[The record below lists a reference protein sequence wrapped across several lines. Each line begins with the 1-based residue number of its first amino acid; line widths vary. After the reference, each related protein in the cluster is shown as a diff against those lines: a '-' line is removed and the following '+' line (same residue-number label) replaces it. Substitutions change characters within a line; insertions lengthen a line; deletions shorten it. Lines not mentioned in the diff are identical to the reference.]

1 MEAEGRE
8 VLNTD
13 GEIDE
18 EKLAE
23 QVRLAK
29 ELNIDE
35 LSDQES
41 APYLKELRDQFVEHA
56 EREMV
61 EDEEDGDPKMP
72 DPVGLNRD
80 QKAVLDEVEDP
91 AERMLIKE
99 IMLMLAEKQQGEKLE
114 DLLEKIKG
122 SS

>member
-35 LSDQES
+35 LSDQELS
-41 APYLKELRDQFVEHA
+41 
-56 EREMV
+56 
-61 EDEEDGDPKMP
+61 
-72 DPVGLNRD
+72 
-80 QKAVLDEVEDP
+80 
-91 AERMLIKE
+91 LIH
-99 IMLMLAEKQQGEKLE
+99 I
-114 DLLEKIKG
+114 
-122 SS
+122 